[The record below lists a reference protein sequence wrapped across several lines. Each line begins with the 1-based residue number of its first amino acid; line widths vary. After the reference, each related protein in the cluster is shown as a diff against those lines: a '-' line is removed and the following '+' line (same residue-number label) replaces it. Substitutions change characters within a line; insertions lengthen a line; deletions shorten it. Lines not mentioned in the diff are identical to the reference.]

1 MRIEVLG
8 PREAKDLT
16 EELLSIWLRAFAQPP
31 YYVRREELPRVRQMF
46 SRHLSE
52 RGFRLAVVMEAQAV
66 LGFGY
71 GFLRRAGEP
80 WTDAVARA
88 LRPLGLEW
96 WLQGAFGLVEF
107 AVDPQQQNLGLG
119 SRLHDVLLAATDAP
133 RAVLTVHRQAPA
145 LGFYQ
150 RRGWQ
155 RLGQLPASAYLILGK
170 RLDPMAPSEPRP
182 V

>member
-1 MRIEVLG
+1 MRVEVLG
-8 PREAKDLT
+8 PREAKDLVDQ
-16 EELLSIWLRAFAQPP
+16 LLAIWLRAFAQPP
-31 YYVRREELPRVRQMF
+31 YYVRREELPRVRRMF

-52 RGFRLAVVMEAQAV
+52 RGFRLAVALDAQAV

-88 LRPLGLEW
+88 LRPSGLSW

-107 AVDPQQQNLGLG
+107 AVDPPHQNLGLG
-119 SRLHDVLLAATDAP
+119 SRLHDALLAATDAP
-133 RAVLTVHRQAPA
+133 RAILTVHREATA
-145 LGFYQ
+145 LGFYR

-155 RLGQLPASAYLILGK
+155 QLGQLPASAYLILGK
-170 RLDPMAPSEPRP
+170 RLDPMAPPGPRP